1 MNAMTIWNR
10 IMKLQEKFELKSIQ
24 SSSILLIILVII
36 CIISFILSLVLYLYL
51 VESSKQI
58 ENISID
64 YVKLNSISTITY
76 IKEII
81 QNKIQVVS
89 SNLNLLSSVVLI
101 KEQNLSAIPNF
112 EAAQSTTDDLTEG
125 YGWIDENGMGMWSTA
140 FSGNKTTFQHYA
152 NLNASERPYFKIP
165 KETYKPFVS
174 EVFNTTNFNQV
185 PRIVIAYPVLSLKPD
200 AITST
205 DYGNLDQGISQ
216 SLSNTMDAIASI
228 TNITNIES
236 FTEFKDQP
244 KLFNLDSE
252 FLKDNFEFKGI
263 VTASINSAALDNYI
277 TNALLTRNI
286 VNNTDDSG
294 SFVSGNDNSYNKTL
308 NSDESQN
315 LGYSDIIRSPSI
327 FLPLLFTSSST
338 YETLSETLKPDILV
352 TDNNGIVLFS
362 SDEGTKVG
370 SNYLSTENFAL
381 MEKEYDPTTAGY
393 LKTLLQNLTNDK
405 EQSYSGTLELINKQG
420 NKIIVNIEPILFN
433 GQHIFYLSTN
443 TKFFLSETASN
454 LISNQ
459 IVFTFVFVG
468 CLLFMVFSFIAIVLS
483 INKKL
488 KHEVNNKTSQ
498 LLQNVRDL
506 KTSNEKLI
514 QSEDMEK
521 EFVNT
526 AAHELRTP
534 TQAITGYSEL
544 DDELFDDIIKNKNI
558 TTNPE
563 LETSI
568 KRLYQ
573 HHKSISRNATRLN
586 NLVNNLLD
594 VARLESRSNI
604 SKEGLVTLYKE
615 KVDLVKE
622 INEIVKLHLERK
634 INGKNIKINFINY
647 MLGESCWVYVDQSR
661 LNQILTNLIDNAIKF
676 SKKDGSIDILIKENG
691 RDLPE
696 SNSPPDYQ
704 AGNLSETI
712 SKDVASEKEV
722 YVGISDTGKGISST
736 IMPKLFSK
744 FITDSDYGTGLGLYI
759 TKKLVEAHGGRIWAF
774 NNNDGVGSHFYF
786 QFTGVRG
793 D

>member
-1 MNAMTIWNR
+1 MI
-10 IMKLQEKFELKSIQ
+10 
-24 SSSILLIILVII
+24 
-36 CIISFILSLVLYLYL
+36 LYLYL

-76 IKEII
+76 LKEII

-89 SNLNLLSSVVLI
+89 SNLYLLSSVVLI

-112 EAAQSTTDDLTEG
+112 EAAQSTTGDLTEG

-140 FSGNKTTFQHYA
+140 FTENNTTFQQYA

-174 EVFNTTNFNQV
+174 DVFNTTNFNQI
-185 PRIVIAYPVLSLKPD
+185 PRIVIAYPILSLKPD
-200 AITST
+200 SIASS
-205 DYGNLDQGISQ
+205 DYRNLNQGINQNPS
-216 SLSNTMDAIASI
+216 SPLDIIASI
-228 TNITNIES
+228 TNITSIKN
-236 FTEFKDQP
+236 FTEFKDQSI
-244 KLFNLDSE
+244 LFNLDTE
-252 FLKDNFEFKGI
+252 FLKSNFEFKGI
-263 VTASINSAALDNYI
+263 VTASINSAAFDHYI
-277 TNALLTRNI
+277 NNALFTRNF

-294 SFVSGNDNSYNKTL
+294 SIVSGNDNSYNKPL
-308 NSDESQN
+308 NSHESQN
-315 LGYSDIIRSPSI
+315 LGYSSIIRSPSF
-327 FLPLLFTSSST
+327 FLTPSFTSSST
-338 YETLSETLKPDILV
+338 YETLSATLKPDILV
-352 TDNNGIVLFS
+352 TDNNGVVLFS
-362 SDEGTKVG
+362 TDRGSKVG
-370 SNYLSTENFAL
+370 SNYLSTENFAPI
-381 MEKEYDPTTAGY
+381 EKEYDSTNAGH
-393 LKTLLQNLTNDK
+393 LKTVLQNMTNDK
-405 EQSYSGTLELINKQG
+405 EQSYSGTLELINRQG
-420 NKIIVNIEPILFN
+420 NKIIINFEPILFN

-443 TKFFLSETASN
+443 TKFFLSETATN

-459 IVFTFVFVG
+459 IVFTFIFIG

-488 KHEVNNKTSQ
+488 KYEVNNKTNQ

-506 KTSNEKLI
+506 KFSNEKLI

-544 DDELFDDIIKNKNI
+544 DDELFDDIFKNKNI

-573 HHKSISRNATRLN
+573 HHESISRNATRLDK
-586 NLVNNLLD
+586 LINNLLD
-594 VARLESRSNI
+594 VARLESRSN
-604 SKEGLVTLYKE
+604 SSNDGLVTLYEE

-622 INEIVKLHLERK
+622 INEIVNLHLEKK
-634 INGKNIKINFINY
+634 INDKNIKINFINNS
-647 MLGESCWVYVDQSR
+647 LGESCWVYVDQSR

-676 SKKDGSIDILIKENG
+676 SKYDGSIDILIEENG
-691 RDLPE
+691 MDLPE
-696 SNSPPDYQ
+696 INSQPDFQ
-704 AGNLSETI
+704 AGNLSENI
-712 SKDVASEKEV
+712 SKDLVGRKEV

-736 IMPKLFSK
+736 IMPKLFGK

-774 NNNDGVGSHFYF
+774 NNNDGVGSTFIF
-786 QFTGVRG
+786 SLPRFDQTK
-793 D
+793 DS